1 MADWGQKA
9 KDKDRDAAI
18 KVLEDAAARGQIVDA
33 DKLKRIQEVKAATT
47 VGEIDL
53 ITRGLAA
60 VAGAGAGVVPPAASP
75 PPISAPAP
83 PTDATFQQYTPPVT
97 PPVTEPDPTPEI
109 NLPPTNVQ
117 YGEPLTSSGGTPVA
131 TPPMITKGGGGK
143 WVLLIVLIVIAAVAV
158 PIFFGIKAIVDT
170 VNDGID
176 GIDDLTPGQ
185 ADVFSEEGLEEL
197 ADDLEAARGSS
208 EIFSATL
215 YPTYA
220 VLEVPA
226 EDSGKRMYRYYWDG
240 DLDQQSKGT
249 VSEPERMDLRDVELD
264 AVEDLRKKARDQVE
278 NADPKTNYVI
288 VSPPGATDEGA
299 YFSAYASNDFGEG
312 GYVTGDLDGKVIR
325 EMTY

>member
-18 KVLEDAAARGQIVDA
+18 KVLEEAASRGQIVDA
-33 DKLKRIQEVKAATT
+33 DKLKRIQEVQAATT
-47 VGEIDL
+47 IGEIDL

-60 VAGAGAGVVPPAASP
+60 VAGAGAGVVPPAAAP
-75 PPISAPAP
+75 PPVSAPAP
-83 PTDATFQQYTPPVT
+83 PANPTFQQYTPPVT

-109 NLPPTNVQ
+109 TPPPTNVQ
-117 YGEPLTSSGGTPVA
+117 YGEPLTSSGGTQVT
-131 TPPMITKGGGGK
+131 TPLMITKAGGGAK
-143 WVLLIVLIVIAAVAV
+143 WVLIVVLIVMAGVTV

-170 VNDGID
+170 ASDTINDF
-176 GIDDLTPGQ
+176 TPGQ

-197 ADDLEAARGSS
+197 ADDLEAARGST

-226 EDSGKRMYRYYWDG
+226 EGSGKRMFRYYWDG

-249 VSEPERMDLRDVELD
+249 VSEPKRMDLRDIELD
-264 AVEDLRKKARDQVE
+264 VVEDLRTKARDQVE
-278 NADPKTNYVI
+278 DADPKTNYVI
-288 VSPPGATDEGA
+288 VSAPGATDEGA

-325 EMTY
+325 STTW

>member
-9 KDKDRDAAI
+9 KDKDRDEAI
-18 KVLEDAAARGQIVDA
+18 KLINDAAARGQIVDV
-33 DKLKRIQEVKAATT
+33 DKLKRIQEVQAAGT

-60 VAGAGAGVVPPAASP
+60 VAGAGAGVVPPAAEPLP
-75 PPISAPAP
+75 PVSAPAP
-83 PTDATFQQYTPPVT
+83 PANPTFQQYTPPVT

-117 YGEPLTSSGGTPVA
+117 YGEPLTSSGGTPVT
-131 TPPMITKGGGGK
+131 TPPMVTKGGGAK
-143 WVLLIVLIVIAAVAV
+143 WVLIIVLIVIAGVTV

-170 VNDGID
+170 ASDTIND
-176 GIDDLTPGQ
+176 LKPGE

-197 ADDLEAARGSS
+197 ADDLEAARGST

-226 EDSGKRMYRYYWDG
+226 QGSGKRMYRYYWDG

-264 AVEDLRKKARDQVE
+264 VVEDLRKKARDQVE
-278 NADPKTNYVI
+278 DADPATNYVI
-288 VSPPGATDEGA
+288 VSAPGATDEGA

-312 GYVTGDLDGKVIR
+312 GYVSGDLDGKVIR
-325 EMTY
+325 STTW